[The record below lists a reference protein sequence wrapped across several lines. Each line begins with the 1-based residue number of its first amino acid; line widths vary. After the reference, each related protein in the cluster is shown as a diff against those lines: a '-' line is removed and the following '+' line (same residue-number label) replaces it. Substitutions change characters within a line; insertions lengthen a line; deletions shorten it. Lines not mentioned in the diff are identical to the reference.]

1 MELFFPYK
9 ALWTFLTSLDVV
21 LEAVAVS
28 RKEAGDL
35 PCIFGPCDI
44 DGRHHV
50 EKGLN
55 GIRACK
61 LDQSHLISKL
71 EFVRRHSLIPSLK
84 NLPEQ

>member
-9 ALWTFLTSLDVV
+9 ALWTFLTSLDVI
-21 LEAVAVS
+21 LEAVAVC
-28 RKEAGDL
+28 RKEAGHL
-35 PCIFGPCDI
+35 PCILRPCDV

-55 GIRACK
+55 SVRARK

-71 EFVRRHSLIPSLK
+71 EFVRCHSLVPTLK